1 MPEIQ
6 VLNRQ
11 VAELIAAGEVVERP
25 SSVIKELV
33 ENAIDAGAS
42 VVTVETQ
49 RGGRSYMRVT
59 DNGCGIPP
67 EQVPTAFLRHATSKI
82 VTEAD
87 LDAIGTLGFRGEAL
101 AAISAVSRI
110 EMLTRTKDAELGL
123 RYSCLDGLH
132 PETEEAGCPQGTT
145 ITVRDL
151 FFNTPAR
158 MKFLKK
164 DVTEGNAIAGILDK
178 IALSHPEISFRYI
191 RDGKEVL
198 HTPGDG
204 KLSSALYAV
213 YGKEFSASLIPV
225 SYNLQGVGV
234 KGFISKPAASRA
246 NRSMQNFFING
257 RYIRSRTASVA
268 LEEACKGAVM
278 AGKFP
283 ACALHLELGKETVD
297 VNVHPA
303 KMEVR
308 FANEQPVFDAVYYGV
323 KSALREGDSPKVM
336 GLNQPHSYQAPP
348 QKVIPITSISPL
360 GGLETEP
367 GRPLILKDSAPEQ
380 PVPAETP
387 TVQTETK
394 EPSSVQTE
402 PEAPPSLLP
411 EPEPE
416 ISVPRLSRAYG
427 EGKLPAVKREPEGFT
442 PLVENALEN
451 RPAAESPQAEAA
463 PLPLPEIPL
472 EESPRPV
479 FAPLPLEA
487 AQTEE
492 QGEAPSLLGERAFHG
507 KIIGEAFGTYILVEH
522 SPQALMLIDKHAAH
536 ERLIYERLKAQG
548 PNGEAQALLEPV
560 PVSLE
565 KEEYSAVTAN
575 LSRLREA
582 GFEVEDFGPG
592 TVLVRAV
599 PLLLDGGD
607 GAAALMEIA
616 GYLAQQKATLTTQHM
631 DWVYHNVAC
640 RAAIK
645 AGDVTHPEELAALC
659 RQLEENPQV
668 RYCPH
673 GRPVYVLLPR
683 REIEKQF
690 GRV

>member
-33 ENAIDAGAS
+33 ENAIDAGSA

-49 RGGRSYMRVT
+49 RGGRTYMRVT

-234 KGFISKPAASRA
+234 KGFISRPAASRA

-367 GRPLILKDSAPEQ
+367 GRPLFLKDSAPEQ

-427 EGKLPAVKREPEGFT
+427 DGKLPAVKREPEGFT
-442 PLVENALEN
+442 PLVENALEK
-451 RPAAESPQAEAA
+451 RPGAEPPKTEAA
-463 PLPLPEIPL
+463 PLPLPEIPP

-479 FAPLPLEA
+479 SAPLSPEA

>member
-33 ENAIDAGAS
+33 ENAIDAGSA

-49 RGGRSYMRVT
+49 RGGRTYMRVT

-303 KMEVR
+303 KMEIR

-427 EGKLPAVKREPEGFT
+427 EGKLPAVKREPESFT
-442 PLVENALEN
+442 PLVENALEK
-451 RPAAESPQAEAA
+451 RPGAEPPKTEAA
-463 PLPLPEIPL
+463 PLPLPEIPP
-472 EESPRPV
+472 EESHRPV
-479 FAPLPLEA
+479 SAPLPLEA

-492 QGEAPSLLGERAFHG
+492 QGEVPSLLGEQPFHG

-616 GYLAQQKATLTTQHM
+616 GYLAQQKTTLTTQHM

-683 REIEKQF
+683 REIDKQF

>member
-33 ENAIDAGAS
+33 ENAIDAGSA

-49 RGGRSYMRVT
+49 RGGRTYMRVT

-225 SYNLQGVGV
+225 SYSLQGVGV

-303 KMEVR
+303 KMEIR

-336 GLNQPHSYQAPP
+336 GLNQPHSYEMPP
-348 QKVIPITSISPL
+348 RKVIPITSISPL

-367 GRPLILKDSAPEQ
+367 GRPLFLKDSAPEQ

-402 PEAPPSLLP
+402 PEAPPP
-411 EPEPE
+411 KKTEPEPE

-427 EGKLPAVKREPEGFT
+427 DGKLPAVKREPEGFT
-442 PLVENALEN
+442 PLVENALEK
-451 RPAAESPQAEAA
+451 RPGAEPPKTEAA

-575 LSRLREA
+575 LSRLRET

-592 TVLVRAV
+592 TVLVRAM

-616 GYLAQQKATLTTQHM
+616 GYLAQQKTTLTTQHM

>member
-1 MPEIQ
+1 MPKIQ
-6 VLNRQ
+6 VLNKQ

-82 VTEAD
+82 VTEED

-110 EMLTRTKDAELGL
+110 EMLTRTAEAQLGL
-123 RYSCLDGLH
+123 RYSCQGGEG
-132 PETEEAGCPQGTT
+132 PEAEEAGCPQGTT

-164 DVTEGNAIAGILDK
+164 DVTEGNAVAGILDK

-213 YGKEFSASLIPV
+213 YGREFAASLIPV
-225 SYNLQGVGV
+225 SYNLHGVGV
-234 KGFISKPAASRA
+234 TGFISKPTASRA

-283 ACALHLELGKETVD
+283 ACALHLEIEKGTVD

-303 KMEVR
+303 KMEIR
-308 FANEQPVFDAVYYGV
+308 FASEQPVFDAVYYGV
-323 KSALREGDSPKVM
+323 KSALREGDTPKVM
-336 GLNQPHSYQAPP
+336 GLNQPHSYQMPP
-348 QKVIPITSISPL
+348 QKVVPITSISPL
-360 GGLETEP
+360 GGVETEP
-367 GRPLILKDSAPEQ
+367 GRPLVLKDAGAEP
-380 PVPAETP
+380 PPAQAEAR
-387 TVQTETK
+387 
-394 EPSSVQTE
+394 PSVL
-402 PEAPPSLLP
+402 A

-416 ISVPRLSRAYG
+416 ISVPRLFREYG
-427 EGKLPAVKREPEGFT
+427 GGGLPAPGKEPGSFS
-442 PLVENALEN
+442 PMVESALEN
-451 RPAAESPQAEAA
+451 RPAAAPPKTEAA
-463 PLPLPEIPL
+463 PEPPTPPEKGQAPAASAER
-472 EESPRPV
+472 EEPKEK
-479 FAPLPLEA
+479 A
-487 AQTEE
+487 
-492 QGEAPSLLGERAFHG
+492 EAPSLLEGMEPFHG

-548 PNGEAQALLEPV
+548 PDGEAQALLEPIT
-560 PVSLE
+560 VSLE

-575 LSRLREA
+575 LPRLREA

-592 TVLVRAV
+592 TVLVRAA

-607 GAAALMEIA
+607 AGAALMEIA
-616 GYLAQQKATLTTQHM
+616 GYLAQQKTALTTQHM

>member
-33 ENAIDAGAS
+33 ENAIDAGSA

-49 RGGRSYMRVT
+49 RGGRTYMRVT

-123 RYSCLDGLH
+123 RYSCMDGLH

-303 KMEVR
+303 KMEIR

-492 QGEAPSLLGERAFHG
+492 QGEAPSLLGDQPFHG

>member
-33 ENAIDAGAS
+33 ENAIDAGSS

-49 RGGRSYMRVT
+49 RGGRTYMRVT

-303 KMEVR
+303 KMEIR

-683 REIEKQF
+683 REIDKQF

>member
-33 ENAIDAGAS
+33 ENAIDAGSA

-303 KMEVR
+303 KMEIR

-336 GLNQPHSYQAPP
+336 GLNQPHSYQAAP

-416 ISVPRLSRAYG
+416 ISVPRLGRTYG

-463 PLPLPEIPL
+463 PLPLPEIPP

-479 FAPLPLEA
+479 SAPLSPEA

-492 QGEAPSLLGERAFHG
+492 KGEAPSLLGEQPFHG

-616 GYLAQQKATLTTQHM
+616 GYLAQQKTTLTTQHM

>member
-33 ENAIDAGAS
+33 ENAIDAGSA

-49 RGGRSYMRVT
+49 RGGRTYMRVT

-234 KGFISKPAASRA
+234 KGFISRPAASRA

-348 QKVIPITSISPL
+348 QKVIPITSLSPL

-367 GRPLILKDSAPEQ
+367 GRPLFLKDSAPEQ

-427 EGKLPAVKREPEGFT
+427 DGKLPAVKREPEGFT
-442 PLVENALEN
+442 PLVENALEK
-451 RPAAESPQAEAA
+451 RPGAEPPKTEAA
-463 PLPLPEIPL
+463 PLPLPEIPP

-479 FAPLPLEA
+479 SAPLSPEA

>member
-33 ENAIDAGAS
+33 ENAIDAGSA

-49 RGGRSYMRVT
+49 RGGRTYMRVT

-234 KGFISKPAASRA
+234 KGFISKPAARRA

-303 KMEVR
+303 KMEIR

-367 GRPLILKDSAPEQ
+367 GRPLILKDVGQAPPVQ
-380 PVPAETP
+380 P
-387 TVQTETK
+387 
-394 EPSSVQTE
+394 EPKMSSNPIN
-402 PEAPPSLLP
+402 PEAPPP
-411 EPEPE
+411 KKTEPEPE

-463 PLPLPEIPL
+463 PLPLPEIPP
-472 EESPRPV
+472 EESHRPV
-479 FAPLPLEA
+479 SAPLPLEA

>member
-33 ENAIDAGAS
+33 ENAIDAGSA

-303 KMEVR
+303 KMEIR

-367 GRPLILKDSAPEQ
+367 GRPLLLKDSAPEQ

-442 PLVENALEN
+442 PLVENALEK
-451 RPAAESPQAEAA
+451 RPGAEPPKTEAA
-463 PLPLPEIPL
+463 PLPLPEIPP

-479 FAPLPLEA
+479 SAPLSPEA